1 MAEQSPYQP
10 MRIRLE
16 GERRE
21 HLGETLGRFWAEAFD
36 ASISPFQAN
45 QLIDFFVRELGAVV
59 YNQAIRDAH
68 KFMTEKLSDL
78 EGEFFEPENSR

>member
-36 ASISPFQAN
+36 ASISPFPAN
-45 QLIDFFVRELGAVV
+45 QLIDFFVREPGAAV
-59 YNQAIRDAH
+59 YNQPLRDAH
-68 KFMTEKLSDL
+68 KRMTCRLTA
-78 EGEFFEPENSR
+78 P